1 MLVQTVGQDLEEL
14 KTGLRPESHLTNAE
28 SWSRRAELT
37 HVAQDSSGRPNL
49 DMNLKT
55 SMGSPPSQPAPKPS

>member
-1 MLVQTVGQDLEEL
+1 MTRASLHPKQPVLGQKEE
-14 KTGLRPESHLTNAE
+14 
-28 SWSRRAELT
+28 ELT

-49 DMNLKT
+49 DMNLNT